1 MRPRKKPA
9 TVTAPAEPQP
19 VSTDNSE
26 SAARVLRQ
34 FRLIFNSVKT
44 HFQQVEK
51 RTGVGGAQ
59 IWALSIM
66 DARPGIG
73 MKDLAL
79 AMDVHQSTAS
89 NLVRTL
95 VERDLVVAVREGT
108 DRRTVQLKV
117 LPAGRRLLKRTPG
130 PFVGVLPQAL
140 AGLDARTLKRLEADL
155 ARLIPQLKTNARDAN
170 IPLGQR

>member
-51 RTGVGGAQ
+51 RTGLGGAQ
-59 IWALSIM
+59 IWALSIVET
-66 DARPGIG
+66 RPGIG
-73 MKDLAL
+73 VKDLAL
-79 AMDVHQSTAS
+79 AMDVHQSTTS
-89 NLVRTL
+89 NLVRAL
-95 VERDLVVAVREGT
+95 VERGLMATLREGT

-117 LPAGRRLLKRTPG
+117 LPAGRRLLKRAPG
-130 PFVGVLPQAL
+130 PFTGVLPQAL
-140 AGLDARTLKRLEADL
+140 GVLEARTLARLERDL
-155 ARLIPQLKTNARDAN
+155 AQLLPHLKTDARAAN

>member
-1 MRPRKKPA
+1 MPEPVVPA
-9 TVTAPAEPQP
+9 LT
-19 VSTDNSE
+19 E
-26 SAARVLRQ
+26 SGARVLRQ
-34 FRLIFNSVKT
+34 FRLIFNAVKT

-59 IWALSIM
+59 IWALSIVET
-66 DARPGIG
+66 RPGIG

-89 NLVRTL
+89 NLVRSL
-95 VERDLVVAVREGT
+95 AERELLAAVREGT

-117 LPAGRRLLKRTPG
+117 LPAGRRLLKRSPG
-130 PFVGVLPQAL
+130 PFAGVLPEAL
-140 AGLDARTLKRLEADL
+140 ATLDPATLDRLEADL
-155 ARLIPQLKTNARDAN
+155 AQLIPRIKTKTSDAN

>member
-1 MRPRKKPA
+1 MSTRKLPA
-9 TVTAPAEPQP
+9 PKKAATKAAPAAAETP
-19 VSTDNSE
+19 DA
-26 SAARVLRQ
+26 AARVLRQ

-140 AGLDARTLKRLEADL
+140 ATLDAQTLGRLEADL
-155 ARLIPQLKTNARDAN
+155 AQLIPQIKTNTRDAN

>member
-1 MRPRKKPA
+1 MSTRKPPAPRMAATDAAPA
-9 TVTAPAEPQP
+9 TADMPDA
-19 VSTDNSE
+19 
-26 SAARVLRQ
+26 AARVLRQ
-34 FRLIFNSVKT
+34 FRLIFNAVKT